1 MRLSCLTPRRRP
13 VNPARANVPR
23 RGGIERSAKNL
34 NGFAPAGRPEVG
46 RARVSGAL
54 SFRLRL
60 VAVSRASGRV
70 SGGII
75 MRKSYTVFTALILA
89 AVASLGALAVPAG
102 AQSKQGNK

>member
-60 VAVSRASGRV
+60 VAVSPRVRPGFWRNDYEEIIYSFHGAHSRRRRLARRFSRAGGR
-70 SGGII
+70 
-75 MRKSYTVFTALILA
+75 
-89 AVASLGALAVPAG
+89 AVEAG
-102 AQSKQGNK
+102 K